1 MMKNLLNKEIENIF
15 LWIPVMMAVGII
27 SFFQLDFDPS
37 LTPCLIALGI
47 TVLVFFILRKK
58 YYLRIVVLGIFFV
71 VLGFSAAVVRTES
84 LKSPVLA
91 EKTDDIWLE
100 ADVLEIIHNEKGK
113 RIVLE
118 HIDTDHLLSYETPK
132 KIRISVKSNIDDL
145 EIGDRIL
152 VRAILMPPPEPSMP
166 KGFDFAE
173 FAYFKQIGAIG
184 YAISK
189 VTILEKASE
198 TSTVANFISKLR
210 KSAGEK
216 IAAVM
221 DQPAAAIGT
230 GLLVGDSSSIPKD
243 DFEIIRTS
251 GIAHIIAISGM
262 HIVVVVGMIFLAV
275 RFLLSRSQHI
285 ILHYNIKKI
294 SAFIAILGSFLYLL
308 LAGSPVSAQ
317 RAFVMSALVL
327 IAIILDRNA
336 SPMRSIAIS
345 AIIILLITP
354 EAIMSASLQMSYAA
368 CIALIASFEISKR
381 IFITEGRHSFSKL
394 KKVSL
399 YFASVTFASLVA
411 GLATAPF
418 IIYHFNQFSTYSLLT
433 NILSVPL
440 SDFYIMPLGMIAL
453 LLMPFGLEKIALVP
467 MEWGIDLMFNY
478 AKYISSL
485 PNASFYIPSFTD
497 AGIALIAC
505 GGLVICFSNTKLRF
519 AGILPILIGFTT
531 LYEYKKPHILLDK
544 EGKIFAIQ
552 NEQNQLIVSS
562 KSKARFTRDVWLQS
576 SGENEVI
583 TLKDIGDENCT
594 KDLCLY
600 EKNGKMAVIVGA
612 KEDPSL
618 YCVGV
623 DLFINTS
630 EKEFVCDQAKTNINL
645 TDLNNKGAHMI
656 WLEEN
661 ITIDTVLD
669 HRPNRAWNNRG

>member
-1 MMKNLLNKEIENIF
+1 MKDLLNKEIENIF
-15 LWIPVMMAVGII
+15 LWIPVMIAVGII
-27 SFFQLDFDPS
+27 SFFQLDFDLS
-37 LTPCLIALGI
+37 LVPCLIALGI
-47 TVLVFFILRKK
+47 SSLTFFMLRKK
-58 YYLRIVVLGIFFV
+58 YYLRIIALGIFFI
-71 VLGFSAAVVRTES
+71 VLGFSAAVVRTDS
-84 LKSPVLA
+84 LKSPVIKD
-91 EKTDDIWLE
+91 KTDQIWIE
-100 ADVLEIIHNEKGK
+100 ANVSEILHNEKGK
-113 RIVLE
+113 RIVLDNIYSDYISQNE
-118 HIDTDHLLSYETPK
+118 MPK
-132 KIRISVKSNIDDL
+132 KIRISVKTKMDEV

-152 VRAILMPPPEPSMP
+152 VKCILMPPPEPSMP

-184 YAISK
+184 YATSHIR
-189 VTILEKASE
+189 ILEKAVDV
-198 TSTVANFISKLR
+198 STIANYISTIR
-210 KSAGEK
+210 KRAGEK

-243 DFEIIRTS
+243 DFDIIRTS

-262 HIVVVVGMIFLAV
+262 HIVVVVGMIFLTF
-275 RFLLSRSQHI
+275 RFFLSRSQYI
-285 ILHYNIKKI
+285 VLHYNIKKI
-294 SAFIAILGSFLYLL
+294 SAVLAIIGSFLYLL

-317 RAFVMSALVL
+317 RAFIMSTLVL
-327 IAIILDRNA
+327 LAIILDRNA

-345 AIIILLITP
+345 AIILLLITP

-381 IFITEGRHSFSKL
+381 IFATEGRHKFSGL

-453 LLMPFGLEKIALVP
+453 LLMPLGLEKIALVP

-505 GGLVICFSNTKLRF
+505 GGLVACFSNTKLRF
-519 AGILPILIGFTT
+519 AGVIPILFGLTT
-531 LYEYKKPHILLDK
+531 LYEYKKPHILLDRD
-544 EGKIFAIQ
+544 GKIFAIQ

-562 KSKARFTRDVWLQS
+562 KSKAKFTRDVWLQS
-576 SGENEVI
+576 SGENEVV
-583 TLKDIGDENCT
+583 TLKDMGSDTCT
-594 KDLCLY
+594 NEVCLY
-600 EKNGKMAVIVGA
+600 EKNGKTAIIVG
-612 KEDPSL
+612 KESDPSA
-618 YCVGV
+618 YCYTA
-623 DLFINTS
+623 DLFINMS
-630 EKEFVCDQAKTNINL
+630 EKEFVCDKSTTNITL
-645 TDLNNKGAHMI
+645 SDLKNKGAHMI

-661 ITIDTVLD
+661 ITVDTVLAY
-669 HRPNRAWNNRG
+669 RPNRIWNNRG